1 MRLLRDAAPA
11 TAAWSSWRG
20 LRSSPPRGCTRASA
34 RRRTKK
40 EKELR
45 GGRELGIGLHPTTEG
60 YDDMAASLY
69 GELGFS
75 PLAASVTDC
84 SPLRLRVSG
93 APRRVERDHPSA
105 ASINETT
112 GGRLGATPGGEVV
125 LFFRRRAP
133 PLADAG
139 GSLAPQYMCRGRGL
153 MLSPDGLV
161 DGFADEAGEASMLAP
176 GVSCGAAQWQLLDVS
191 SCLASRLIN

>member
-1 MRLLRDAAPA
+1 VEGAPLVSPARLY
-11 TAAWSSWRG
+11 
-20 LRSSPPRGCTRASA
+20 
-34 RRRTKK
+34 
-40 EKELR
+40 E
-45 GGRELGIGLHPTTEG
+45 GLHPTTEG

-93 APRRVERDHPSA
+93 A
-105 ASINETT
+105 
-112 GGRLGATPGGEVV
+112 TPGGEFV